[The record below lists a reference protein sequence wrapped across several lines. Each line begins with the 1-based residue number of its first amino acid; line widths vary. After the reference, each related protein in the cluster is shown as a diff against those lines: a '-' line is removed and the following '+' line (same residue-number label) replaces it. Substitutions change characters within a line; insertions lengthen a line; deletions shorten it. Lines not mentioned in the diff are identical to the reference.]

1 MTDFEGERTIAA
13 NLRVWLEENLSRF
26 LTSLEFPDAEDN
38 WQMPVIEDFVLIV
51 AAKDYKDGGVGV
63 FTLAPPEGASYRIR
77 GLIATAL
84 EG

>member
-1 MTDFEGERTIAA
+1 MTDFEREKNLSS
-13 NLRVWLEENLSRF
+13 NLRIWLEENLSRF
-26 LTSLEFPDAEDN
+26 LTSLEFDNANDN

-63 FTLAPPEGASYRIR
+63 FTLSPPESSSYRVR